1 MILTKIALVAFILCC
16 LISLYYYINGKSKS
30 EKETP
35 FTGNNHSAP
44 TQIVGAS
51 KTKVGQK
58 KTVPIENPIQK
69 EANKRLVVP
78 NDEIDKVFYTEKE
91 AQLDI
96 DVDIEHEYQQAID
109 EEDEFLQF
117 EETGVIQNDL
127 AKGASFEELADM
139 SQAVQADVNNLGH
152 EKIIQTG
159 QTIEKV
165 KTTDMFEQLVN
176 QVEGGELK
184 VADILDR
191 CEAEMKGT
199 TEKNSENE
207 DLEGFDL
214 DRWL

>member
-1 MILTKIALVAFILCC
+1 MILAKIALVAFILCC
-16 LISLYYYINGKSKS
+16 LISLYYYINGKSKF

-35 FTGNNHSAP
+35 FTENNHPAP
-44 TQIVGAS
+44 TQIVGVS

-58 KTVPIENPIQK
+58 EAGTTVTSTPK

-109 EEDEFLQF
+109 EEDEFLQL
-117 EETGVIQNDL
+117 EETEIPQADL
-127 AKGASFEELADM
+127 ARGASFDELAEM
-139 SQAVQADVNNLGH
+139 SQAIQADGNNLGN

-176 QVEGGELK
+176 QVKDGELK

-191 CEAEMKGT
+191 CEAAMKKT
-199 TEKNSENE
+199 TEKNSVNE

-214 DRWL
+214 DRFM